1 MNFLCVFPR
10 SSTGTSVW
18 IVSHFLE
25 YKLVCI
31 VDNSARIS
39 VSPMENLLLWS
50 RIIHMIDALVF
61 DIHSAVSD
69 PGEGFDGVN
78 DFN

>member
-1 MNFLCVFPR
+1 M
-10 SSTGTSVW
+10 
-18 IVSHFLE
+18 
-25 YKLVCI
+25 CI

-61 DIHSAVSD
+61 DIHSVVSD